1 MHIHTRERE
10 SRDYARDARAV
21 SHVHTSEP
29 RPRCSCNCVC
39 RLGMLEVVW
48 RRLSV
53 GALAAWSLRSLSLS
67 LLFHFAPLLCFSISL
82 SLSLSPSLYS
92 VHSSP
97 HPSPVPPN
105 SPPFLYLPLTHL
117 ICLCSLPWLL
127 YSPLSL
133 SLSRSFCLQNPCWRG
148 LSFSSRRDPNS
159 VSVAVISENQALV
172 FSLPLCPLPSPSSRN
187 ATIVFLIL
195 ED

>member
-1 MHIHTRERE
+1 MHIHTRARE

-53 GALAAWSLRSLSLS
+53 GALAAWSLCSLSLS
-67 LLFHFAPLLCFSISL
+67 LLFHFASFLSVSL
-82 SLSLSPSLYS
+82 SLFLSLPPLPLSILFTLLPI
-92 VHSSP
+92 P
-97 HPSPVPPN
+97 PRPVPPN

-117 ICLCSLPWLL
+117 ICPCSLPLASL
-127 YSPLSL
+127 FTSL
-133 SLSRSFCLQNPCWRG
+133 SL
-148 LSFSSRRDPNS
+148 
-159 VSVAVISENQALV
+159 V
-172 FSLPLCPLPSPSSRN
+172 LPSKPLLAGSLLL
-187 ATIVFLIL
+187 FPKGP
-195 ED
+195 